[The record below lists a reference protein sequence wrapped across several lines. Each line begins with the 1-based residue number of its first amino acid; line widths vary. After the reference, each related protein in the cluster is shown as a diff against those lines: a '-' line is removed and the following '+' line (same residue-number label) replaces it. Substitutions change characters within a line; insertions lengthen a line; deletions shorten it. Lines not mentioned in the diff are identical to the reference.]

1 MNEPIRRVEAF
12 DEDKEI
18 IIVDDAST
26 GGTQDLLK
34 KYEEKERFKI
44 IYQPKNHG
52 KGRALRVGFEKAE
65 GEIIT
70 IQDSDLKYKPK
81 DYPNSIRTYS

>member
-1 MNEPIRRVEAF
+1 LKLSVVIPVYNEKKTLNEPIRRVEAF

-52 KGRALRVGFEKAE
+52 IRKGFTCRARK
-65 GEIIT
+65 
-70 IQDSDLKYKPK
+70 S
-81 DYPNSIRTYS
+81 RR